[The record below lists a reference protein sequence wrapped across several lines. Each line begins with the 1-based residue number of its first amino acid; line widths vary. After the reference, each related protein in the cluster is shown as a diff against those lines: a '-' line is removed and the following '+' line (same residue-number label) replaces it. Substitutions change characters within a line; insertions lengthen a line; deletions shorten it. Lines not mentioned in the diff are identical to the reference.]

1 MLSFLLSMA
10 SITRRRGS
18 KVWTAFFRD
27 EHGRQHCI
35 STGTADKRLALTTA
49 QEYEKAS
56 KQKRTFRQ
64 IQKTLDHL
72 QELITGE
79 PVARLSL
86 REYAAS
92 WLKGKKDKTASSTL
106 DFYSKSVSKML
117 EFFKVKSNMPITELR
132 REDLIGYR
140 AHLAETL
147 APKTATHHLKCCKML
162 LKAALRDGLIPE
174 NPAEFVTGVKHE
186 SGGSIK
192 RPFTRD
198 ELGRVLAVCDQEWR
212 SMVLFGLYIGQ
223 RLSDI
228 ARLRWFDIDLR
239 RGEIRLTTSKTD
251 RVMVLPIAPPLRKHI
266 ESLEMAEGAIHPRA
280 FEIVKSNKR
289 AALLS
294 NQFSD
299 ILAQAGL
306 RAYQPHHVSQG
317 KGRGGR
323 RTANALTFHS
333 LRHTC
338 TSWLHEAGVP
348 QSVAK
353 SFVGHDSAASNQI
366 YVTVGDKALRDA
378 ADLLPDV
385 A

>member
-1 MLSFLLSMA
+1 MLSFMLSMA

-27 EHGRQHCI
+27 ERGRQHCI
-35 STGTADKRLALTTA
+35 STGTTDKRIAQVAA
-49 QEYEKAS
+49 QEFEKAG

-64 IQKTLDHL
+64 IQKALDHL
-72 QELITGE
+72 QEMITGE
-79 PVARLSL
+79 PIARLSL
-86 REYAAS
+86 REYSAS
-92 WLKGKKDKTASSTL
+92 WLKGKKDETAASTL
-106 DFYSKSVSKML
+106 DFYSKSMSKML
-117 EFFKVKSNMPITELR
+117 EFFEVKSDAPITDLR

-162 LKAALRDGLIPE
+162 LKAAQRDRLIPE
-174 NPAEFVTGVKHE
+174 NPAEFVTGVKRE
-186 SGGSIK
+186 SGGSTK
-192 RPFTRD
+192 RPFTRE
-198 ELGRVLAVCDQEWR
+198 ELGKVLAVCDQEWR
-212 SMVLFGLYIGQ
+212 SMVLFALYTGQ

-228 ARLRWFDIDLR
+228 ATLRWFDIDQR
-239 RGEIRLTTSKTD
+239 RGEIRLTTSKTG

-280 FEIVKSNKR
+280 FGIVKGNNR
-289 AALLS
+289 AAFLS

-299 ILAQAGL
+299 ILARAGL

-348 QSVAK
+348 QSVAM

-366 YVTVGDKALRDA
+366 YVTVGDKALREA
-378 ADLLPDV
+378 ADLLRDV